1 MMIMKRI
8 LQYSWVAL
16 LVAAVTTACNDG
28 NDMSKE
34 DERIQVD
41 SLDTRRYTD
50 ESTNTIPDTATMKVD
65 TTGRDTSQPT
75 GGQPR

>member
-1 MMIMKRI
+1 MIMKQTYR
-8 LQYSWVAL
+8 LSLAAL
-16 LVAAVTTACNDG
+16 LATVIMAACNDG

-34 DERIQVD
+34 DSQLPVD

-50 ESTNTIPDTATMKVD
+50 DSKNTIPDTATMKVD
-65 TTGRDTSQPT
+65 TMGTDTSQPT

>member
-1 MMIMKRI
+1 MKQKPGYG
-8 LQYSWVAL
+8 LAAL
-16 LVAAVTTACNDG
+16 LAAVVMAGCNDG

-34 DERIQVD
+34 DSQMQTD
-41 SLDTRRYTD
+41 SLDTRRYTT

-65 TTGRDTSQPT
+65 TMGTDTSQPT